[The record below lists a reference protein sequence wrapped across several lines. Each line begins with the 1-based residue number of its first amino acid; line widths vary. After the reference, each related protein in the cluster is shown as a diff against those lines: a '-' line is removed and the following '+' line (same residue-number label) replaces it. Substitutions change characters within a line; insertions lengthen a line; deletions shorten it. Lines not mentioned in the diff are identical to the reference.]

1 MKILSVIHTM
11 ASNHGGPPEVLKN
24 QVSIINKNK
33 KIIYILKIS
42 KLSFTYLIKCL
53 FLKSYRLKIYNFLKK
68 YDIIHFHEMWDLKVI
83 FIVYFANKIL
93 IKHFFVGHGY
103 LDTWSIKEKYFKK
116 KLFIKFFLQ
125 YAYKSSSASFFST
138 QSEFYEARKNINV
151 HNTFIIPNGLSLNK
165 FKDKKKKINDKKKIL
180 FFGRIHNK
188 KGLELLL
195 KTIKI
200 LPKSYFNKF
209 TFEITGPGESDIVN
223 KIKGMIKDNS
233 LSGKVNYNEPIY
245 NEEKIEYIKKHDVFI
260 LPSYEEGD
268 SIALKEALGSY
279 LPVIISKQCRLDIV
293 ERYNAGIVI
302 ETNIKSLY
310 NALLKL
316 ENLDL
321 GKMGE
326 NARKLIEENYD
337 NNNCSTRLKKVYFD
351 LYNGVSKSTDWI
363 FDAEKK

>member
-125 YAYKSSSASFFST
+125 QAYDSSHAAFFST
-138 QSEFYEARKNINV
+138 ISELQEAKKNMKIKDAFV
-151 HNTFIIPNGLSLNK
+151 IPNGLSL
-165 FKDKKKKINDKKKIL
+165 KKKKKKKQKNKIKKKI
-180 FFGRIHNK
+180 FF
-188 KGLELLL
+188 LE
-195 KTIKI
+195 
-200 LPKSYFNKF
+200 
-209 TFEITGPGESDIVN
+209 E
-223 KIKGMIKDNS
+223 
-233 LSGKVNYNEPIY
+233 
-245 NEEKIEYIKKHDVFI
+245 FI
-260 LPSYEEGD
+260 
-268 SIALKEALGSY
+268 
-279 LPVIISKQCRLDIV
+279 R
-293 ERYNAGIVI
+293 
-302 ETNIKSLY
+302 
-310 NALLKL
+310 
-316 ENLDL
+316 
-321 GKMGE
+321 
-326 NARKLIEENYD
+326 
-337 NNNCSTRLKKVYFD
+337 KKVLIY
-351 LYNGVSKSTDWI
+351 YYTS
-363 FDAEKK
+363 